1 MQDQILDLLESY
13 IRSARQIAQELCLD
27 LGSENLLEGVNS
39 GRIPRRGRCFSFG
52 GGEYFVHGVGC
63 RVQAAEIEIDFD
75 FGPNGSLPGADP
87 WKLYNFADAHAEA
100 FPWLPKRELFESV
113 IKAMIADGKLS
124 KLGVLPSPNLVC
136 PMLAT
141 PD

>member
-1 MQDQILDLLESY
+1 MMQTQILNLLESY
-13 IRSARQIAQELCLD
+13 LKSARQITQELCAD

-39 GRIPRRGRCFSFG
+39 GRIPRRGRCSSFG

-75 FGPNGSLPGADP
+75 FGPDGSLPGADP

-100 FPWLPKRELFESV
+100 FPWLPKREVFESCV
-113 IKAMIADGKLS
+113 STMLADGIIRKFGS
-124 KLGVLPSPNLVC
+124 LPSPHLVC
-136 PMLAT
+136 SKR
-141 PD
+141 